1 MRGSLKDLGLRT
13 LSVVE
18 KNSLLP
24 LCLLKYNLRIV
35 GGCFA
40 SHIPW
45 YVFIKLN
52 QSPSCGGVLIN
63 KVGDQTFSISS
74 DEKLTVSWQMW
85 VLSAAHCFCSKT
97 HNLPCTRYKNKN
109 GRWRWRLDY
118 NITDFRKIEV
128 TWQYTQHTR
137 NNYSS
142 HIVVFL
148 LCDNY
153 RTDILVSGLS
163 WSG

>member
-18 KNSLLP
+18 KISLLP
-24 LCLLKYNLRIV
+24 LCLLKYSHRIV

-63 KVGDQTFSISS
+63 KVGDQTFSIS
-74 DEKLTVSWQMW
+74 
-85 VLSAAHCFCSKT
+85 
-97 HNLPCTRYKNKN
+97 
-109 GRWRWRLDY
+109 
-118 NITDFRKIEV
+118 
-128 TWQYTQHTR
+128 
-137 NNYSS
+137 
-142 HIVVFL
+142 
-148 LCDNY
+148 
-153 RTDILVSGLS
+153 
-163 WSG
+163 